1 MTMSFYSPYMKG
13 PDFAS
18 GIGDISSQIMQML
31 MMKKMFPD
39 GKSPAGAT
47 PLPQRGGQGMMGQ
60 APPMPSGQMQDRPGF
75 GPGAGAMGMAGGPG
89 GLEGAGTTGLDSD
102 MLKKILAALSGA
114 GGGMGGF

>member
-1 MTMSFYSPYMKG
+1 MSFYNPYMSG
-13 PDFAS
+13 PDWGQ
-18 GIGDISSQIMQML
+18 GIGDIASQITQML
-31 MMKKMFPD
+31 MIKKMFPD
-39 GKSPAGAT
+39 GKKSIGTTAV
-47 PLPQRGGQGMMGQ
+47 PQQGMMGQ
-60 APPMPSGQMQDRPGF
+60 SQRPPMPSDTMQDRPGF